1 MNEEVINIRNGQYS
15 IGQRTLW
22 SGVNADIAAGQMV
35 AISGPSGCGKT
46 TLLNCLGLLDS
57 FSGGSM
63 NVLGHDV
70 MGMKERQARK
80 LRRTE
85 IGYLFQDFA
94 LVDVDSVA
102 DNVAVAIP
110 PATPKGRK
118 AGIISDALEKVGLA
132 GREAEKAYSLS
143 GGEQQRVSFARILVR
158 SPRSI
163 LADEP
168 TAALDARNGNRVMT
182 LLQKQAQAGA
192 AVVVV
197 THDDR
202 VRHQCD
208 STFDL
213 SAHCGGSI

>member
-1 MNEEVINIRNGQYS
+1 MNIRDGQYS

-22 SGVNADIAAGQMV
+22 SGVNADITAGQMV

-63 NVLGHDV
+63 RVLGHDV
-70 MGMKERQARK
+70 MNMKERQARK

-102 DNVAVAIP
+102 DNVAVALP
-110 PATPKGRK
+110 PATPEGRK
-118 AGIISDALEKVGLA
+118 ASIIADALEKVGLA

-158 SPRSI
+158 SPRLI

-168 TAALDARNGNRVMT
+168 TAALDTRNADRVMA
-182 LLQKQAQAGA
+182 LLQEQAQAGA
-192 AVVVV
+192 AVIVV

-202 VRHQCD
+202 VRQQCD

-213 SAHCGGSI
+213 SAHCG

>member
-1 MNEEVINIRNGQYS
+1 MS
-15 IGQRTLW
+15 
-22 SGVNADIAAGQMV
+22 
-35 AISGPSGCGKT
+35 
-46 TLLNCLGLLDS
+46 
-57 FSGGSM
+57 
-63 NVLGHDV
+63 VLGHDA

-102 DNVAVAIP
+102 DNIAVALP
-110 PATPKGRK
+110 PATPQGRK
-118 AGIISDALEKVGLA
+118 ASIIADALERVGLS
-132 GREAEKAYSLS
+132 GREDEKAYSLS

-158 SPRSI
+158 SPRLI

-168 TAALDARNGNRVMT
+168 TAALDARNGDRVMA
-182 LLQKQAQAGA
+182 LLQEQAQAGA

-202 VRHQCD
+202 VRQQCD

-213 SAHCGGSI
+213 SAHCG

>member
-102 DNVAVAIP
+102 DNVAVALP
-110 PATPKGRK
+110 PATPEGRK
-118 AGIISDALEKVGLA
+118 ASIIADALEKVGLA

-158 SPRSI
+158 SPRLI

-168 TAALDARNGNRVMT
+168 TAALDTRNGDRVMA
-182 LLQKQAQAGA
+182 LLKQQAQAGA

-202 VRHQCD
+202 VRQQCD

>member
-1 MNEEVINIRNGQYS
+1 MNEEVINIRDGQYS

-22 SGVNADIAAGQMV
+22 SGVNADIAEGQMV

-102 DNVAVAIP
+102 DNVAVALP

-118 AGIISDALEKVGLA
+118 ASIISDALEKVGLA

-158 SPRSI
+158 SPRLI

-168 TAALDARNGNRVMT
+168 TAALDTRNGDRVMA
-182 LLQKQAQAGA
+182 LLKQQAQAGA

-202 VRHQCD
+202 VRQQCD

>member
-1 MNEEVINIRNGQYS
+1 MNEEVINIRDGQYS

-22 SGVNADIAAGQMV
+22 SGVNADITAGQMV

-57 FSGGSM
+57 PTGGSM
-63 NVLGHDV
+63 SVLGHDV
-70 MGMKERQARK
+70 TGMKERQARK
-80 LRRTE
+80 LRRAE

-94 LVDVDSVA
+94 LVDVDTVA
-102 DNVAVAIP
+102 DNVAVALP
-110 PATPKGRK
+110 PATPQGRK
-118 AGIISDALEKVGLA
+118 ASIIADVLEKVGLS

-158 SPRSI
+158 SPRLI

-168 TAALDARNGNRVMT
+168 TAALDTTNGDRVMA
-182 LLQKQAQAGA
+182 LLQEQAQAGA

-202 VRHQCD
+202 VRQQCD
-208 STFDL
+208 STIDL
-213 SAHCGGSI
+213 SAHCG

>member
-1 MNEEVINIRNGQYS
+1 MNEEVINIRDGQYS

-22 SGVNADIAAGQMV
+22 SGVNADITAGQMV

-63 NVLGHDV
+63 RVLGHDV
-70 MGMKERQARK
+70 MNMKERQARK

-102 DNVAVAIP
+102 DNVAVALP

-158 SPRSI
+158 SPRLI

-168 TAALDARNGNRVMT
+168 TAALDTRNGDRVMA
-182 LLQKQAQAGA
+182 LLKQQAQAGA

-202 VRHQCD
+202 VRQQCD

-213 SAHCGGSI
+213 SAHCG

>member
-1 MNEEVINIRNGQYS
+1 MNEEVINIRDGQYS

-22 SGVNADIAAGQMV
+22 SGVNADITAGQMV

-57 FSGGSM
+57 PTGGSM
-63 NVLGHDV
+63 SVLGHDV
-70 MGMKERQARK
+70 TGMKERQARK
-80 LRRTE
+80 LRRAE

-94 LVDVDSVA
+94 LVDVDTVA
-102 DNVAVAIP
+102 DNVAVALP
-110 PATPKGRK
+110 PATPQGRK
-118 AGIISDALEKVGLA
+118 ASIIADVLEKVGLS

-158 SPRSI
+158 SPRLI

-168 TAALDARNGNRVMT
+168 TAALDTTNGDRVMA
-182 LLQKQAQAGA
+182 LLQEQAQAGA

-202 VRHQCD
+202 VRQQCD

-213 SAHCGGSI
+213 SAHCG

>member
-1 MNEEVINIRNGQYS
+1 MNEEVINIRDGQYS

-22 SGVNADIAAGQMV
+22 SGVNADITAGQMV

-63 NVLGHDV
+63 RVLGHDV
-70 MGMKERQARK
+70 MNMKERQARK

-102 DNVAVAIP
+102 DNVAVALP
-110 PATPKGRK
+110 PATPEGRK
-118 AGIISDALEKVGLA
+118 ASIIADALEKVGLA

-158 SPRSI
+158 SPRLI

-168 TAALDARNGNRVMT
+168 TAALDTRNADRVMA
-182 LLQKQAQAGA
+182 LLQEQAQAGA
-192 AVVVV
+192 AVIVV

-202 VRHQCD
+202 VRQQCD

-213 SAHCGGSI
+213 SAHCG

>member
-1 MNEEVINIRNGQYS
+1 MNEEVINIRDGQYS

-22 SGVNADIAAGQMV
+22 SGVNADITAGQMV

-63 NVLGHDV
+63 RVLGHDV
-70 MGMKERQARK
+70 MNMKERQARK

-102 DNVAVAIP
+102 DNVAVALP
-110 PATPKGRK
+110 PATPEGRK
-118 AGIISDALEKVGLA
+118 ASIIADALEKVGLA

-158 SPRSI
+158 SPRLI

-168 TAALDARNGNRVMT
+168 TAALDTRNGDRVMA
-182 LLQKQAQAGA
+182 LLKQQAQAGA

-202 VRHQCD
+202 VRQQCD

-213 SAHCGGSI
+213 SAHCG

>member
-1 MNEEVINIRNGQYS
+1 MNEEVINIRDGQYS

-22 SGVNADIAAGQMV
+22 SGVNADITAGQMV

-63 NVLGHDV
+63 RVLGHDV
-70 MGMKERQARK
+70 MNMKERQARK

-102 DNVAVAIP
+102 DNVAVALP

-158 SPRSI
+158 SPRLI

-168 TAALDARNGNRVMT
+168 TAALDTRNADRVMA
-182 LLQKQAQAGA
+182 LLQEQAQAGA
-192 AVVVV
+192 AVIVV

-202 VRHQCD
+202 VRQQCD

-213 SAHCGGSI
+213 SAHCG